1 VSPKHAKSE
10 RPVLERLSSM
20 LEEQYTLKKEIGRGG
35 MSVVY
40 LAKDLRHDRPVAV
53 KLVQPEITTAGSAE
67 RFLREIQITARLQHP
82 HILPLLDSGAS
93 DDLLYYIMPHID
105 GESLRDRLA
114 AGDRLSFEE
123 AVGITQQVA
132 AALQHAHDHGIIHRD
147 VKPENILLSAGLAV
161 LSDFG
166 VASAIGDDEN
176 DSTTRFT
183 VGTPAYMAPEQAQRE
198 KVDHRADQY
207 SLACVLFE
215 MLTGAPPYFAGTVG
229 ETIQRR
235 LTEPVPRLS
244 DLRPDLPAELDDVFE
259 RALARKPRNRYESAE
274 ELSQALDGLPPPQAV
289 QEMERVKP
297 VVTRVHNSPG
307 LLKQATP
314 SPPRD
319 LGRRLLV
326 LGGILSLIV
335 IILLA
340 LFGDAW
346 WLGGG

>member
-1 VSPKHAKSE
+1 VTPQTQRS
-10 RPVLERLSSM
+10 VLERLSSM

-40 LAKDLRHDRPVAV
+40 LAQDLRHDRPVAV
-53 KLVQPEITTAGSAE
+53 KLVQPEITTASSAE
-67 RFLREIQITARLQHP
+67 RFLREIQITAQLQHP
-82 HILPLLDSGAS
+82 HILPLLDSGANEG
-93 DDLLYYIMPHID
+93 LLYYVMPHIE
-105 GESLRDRLA
+105 GESLRDRLS
-114 AGDRLSFEE
+114 AGDLVSFDE

-132 AALQHAHDHGIIHRD
+132 AALQYAHDNGIIHRD

-176 DSTTRFT
+176 DSKTRFT
-183 VGTPAYMAPEQAQRE
+183 VGTPAYMAPEQAERE

-215 MLTGAPPYFAGTVG
+215 MLAGAPPFFAGTVG

-244 DLRPDLPAELDDVFE
+244 EARPDLPSGLDEIFA
-259 RALARKPRNRYESAE
+259 RALARKPRNRYDSVE
-274 ELSQALDGLPPPQAV
+274 EFSQALEGLPPTAGQDEVRATSAV
-289 QEMERVKP
+289 ARAQRSPGLVKP
-297 VVTRVHNSPG
+297 VSP
-307 LLKQATP
+307 P
-314 SPPRD
+314 PPRD

-326 LGGILSLIV
+326 LGGIVSLIV
-335 IILLA
+335 IILLT
-340 LFGDAW
+340 LFRDTW
-346 WLGGG
+346 

>member
-1 VSPKHAKSE
+1 
-10 RPVLERLSSM
+10 
-20 LEEQYTLKKEIGRGG
+20 
-35 MSVVY
+35 
-40 LAKDLRHDRPVAV
+40 
-53 KLVQPEITTAGSAE
+53 
-67 RFLREIQITARLQHP
+67 
-82 HILPLLDSGAS
+82 
-93 DDLLYYIMPHID
+93 MPHIE
-105 GESLRDRLA
+105 GESLRDRLS
-114 AGDRLSFEE
+114 AGDHLSFEE

-132 AALQHAHDHGIIHRD
+132 AALQHAHDNGIIHRD

-183 VGTPAYMAPEQAQRE
+183 VGTPAYMAPEQAERK

-235 LTEPVPRLS
+235 LTEPVPRVS
-244 DLRPDLPAELDDVFE
+244 DVGPDLPAELDEIFE
-259 RALARKPRNRYESAE
+259 RALARKPRNRYESVE
-274 ELSQALDGLPPPQAV
+274 GLSQALDGLPPPVGLEEA
-289 QEMERVKP
+289 RAKP

-307 LLKQATP
+307 LVKQATP
-314 SPPRD
+314 PPPKG

-335 IILLA
+335 IILLT